1 MVDPSRSTTSAA
13 ATVAELLTATHRLM
27 RGRRRRPCLMVW
39 YSVFPQP
46 SCDQARMR
54 AGRGGGTLGECSR
67 MPFTGTRSGARFAG
81 RLDLEPGYAQLAG
94 RTAHGGRTLLRVPF
108 LDIVDVRYGNGRLR
122 VDGSPGRRSRSAA
135 STARPHFTSSRIG
148 CKSAALPV

>member
-1 MVDPSRSTTSAA
+1 
-13 ATVAELLTATHRLM
+13 M
-27 RGRRRRPCLMVW
+27 RGVPRRRHPP
-39 YSVFPQP
+39 SVQ
-46 SCDQARMR
+46 SYAVYWNE
-54 AGRGGGTLGECSR
+54 GG
-67 MPFTGTRSGARFAG
+67 GARFAG

-108 LDIVDVRYGNGRLR
+108 LDIVDARYGNGRLR